1 MCTYW
6 SRLKWIRSLDRVHQE
21 WPKLCFHSGQL
32 QAKLGSLI
40 TSHMHNSKTN
50 RNQTLITEI
59 LIPASIWLWVTFFLM
74 VFGIMELVLFFWS
87 KTRRVLVAFMAV
99 LCTPGA
105 VVDCIA
111 SRESQLAK
119 SSWSWVTSKSVSVS
133 SLSNCPSYCLF
144 NTFLGTEILKGNE
157 VYSSWELMVP
167 TAGVYYTKVHPGLWP
182 AGITKCAGIRGYVTP
197 SLSVTDLHH
206 CFRCIAH

>member
-1 MCTYW
+1 
-6 SRLKWIRSLDRVHQE
+6 
-21 WPKLCFHSGQL
+21 
-32 QAKLGSLI
+32 
-40 TSHMHNSKTN
+40 MHNSKTN
-50 RNQTLITEI
+50 RNQTKIFEI
-59 LIPASIWLWVTFFLM
+59 SIPASIWLWVTFFLI
-74 VFGIMELVLFFWS
+74 VFGIMELVLFLGS
-87 KTRRVLVAFMAV
+87 NTRRVLVTFMAV

-105 VVDCIA
+105 VVDCMD

-119 SSWSWVTSKSVSVS
+119 SSWSCVTSKSVSVS

-144 NTFLGTEILKGNE
+144 NTFLGTKILRKNE

-167 TAGVYYTKVHPGLWP
+167 TTCVYNTKVHPGLWP
-182 AGITKCAGIRGYVTP
+182 AGITKRAGIRGDVTP